1 MRILNLRYC
10 LLIITALFLTT
21 GQVTVSGQEVTASD
35 QAKLEKESTLIN
47 AGDMA
52 PDFVVQMLD
61 GKKIR
66 LSELRGKV
74 VLINFWATWC
84 PPCMQEFNVITPKII
99 TPFKGKDFVLL
110 PISRGEET
118 EVVKKKML
126 QLKEKGIDFPVG
138 LDPQKSIYSLY
149 ATQFIPRNFLINKEG
164 RVVYNSVG
172 YEEKGLDE
180 LAKKISEL
188 LK

>member
-1 MRILNLRYC
+1 MRALQYRFLILL
-10 LLIITALFLTT
+10 TAGILFTLAPET
-21 GQVTVSGQEVTASD
+21 VTAQGQAATD

-47 AGDMA
+47 TGDMA

-180 LAKKISEL
+180 LAGMIRDL